1 MSLRSLT
8 ALAAMAAVFLA
19 CSGRERNGTGSL
31 VDDTGRPVALAQPPA
46 RIVSLAPGHTE
57 LLFAIG
63 AGDKVVGRTRWCDYP
78 AAVAAI
84 PSVGDGLDPNVES
97 ILSRDPDLVVFYA
110 SAANEAAIARLEQL
124 GVATVS
130 LLTDDLDD
138 LMGAA
143 ELLGALTGHKQTSD
157 SLIDWLQSEIASL
170 RATRPGGSRPA
181 ALMVAWDNPPIVIGS
196 TSFLSQIV
204 ELAGARNA
212 FYDVDRPS
220 LTVNMETIV
229 QRDADLVLIASD
241 SGIPAWADRP
251 EWRTVPAVRDRRFV
265 VVHGTEL
272 SRPSFRAPAAIRRV
286 RAALQQWYH
295 P

>member
-19 CSGRERNGTGSL
+19 CGGRERNGAGSL

-78 AAVAAI
+78 ATVVAI

-138 LMGAA
+138 LMRAA

-170 RATRPGGSRPA
+170 RAIRPGGSRPT
-181 ALMVAWDNPPIVIGS
+181 ALMIAWDNPPIVIGS

-220 LTVNMETIV
+220 LTVSMETIV

-241 SGIPAWADRP
+241 YGIPAWADRP
-251 EWRTVPAVRDRRFV
+251 EWRTVPAVRDRRFI
-265 VVHGTEL
+265 VVHGTEF

-286 RAALQQWYH
+286 RAALRQWYH

>member
-1 MSLRSLT
+1 LSLRSLT
-8 ALAAMAAVFLA
+8 ALAATAAVLLA
-19 CSGRERNGTGSL
+19 CSGRERKGAGSL
-31 VDDTGRPVALAQPPA
+31 VDDTGRPVALAQPPT

-138 LMGAA
+138 LMRAA

-170 RATRPGGSRPA
+170 RATRPGGSRPT
-181 ALMVAWDNPPIVIGS
+181 ALVVAWDNPPIVIGS

-220 LTVNMETIV
+220 LTVSMETIV
-229 QRDADLVLIASD
+229 QRDADVVLIASD

-251 EWRTVPAVRDRRFV
+251 EWRTVPAVRDRRFI
-265 VVHGTEL
+265 VVHGTEF

-286 RAALQQWYH
+286 RAALQEWHH